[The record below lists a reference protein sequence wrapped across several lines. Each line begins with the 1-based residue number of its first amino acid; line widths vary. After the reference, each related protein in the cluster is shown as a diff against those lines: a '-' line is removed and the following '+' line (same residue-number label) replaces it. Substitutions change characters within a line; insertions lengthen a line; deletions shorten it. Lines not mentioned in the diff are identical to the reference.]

1 MNRYPDNN
9 LKVSQIKNK
18 EPRIADSTLF
28 KTFSEKNVES
38 MFKDQIATALTP
50 FKIRKRDYGS
60 IFQNPTTA
68 TQTAIGKSSIPKNL
82 GI

>member
-9 LKVSQIKNK
+9 LKASQIKNK

-50 FKIRKRDYGS
+50 FKIRNK

>member
-1 MNRYPDNN
+1 MNRYPDSS
-9 LKVSQIKNK
+9 LKTFQIKNK
-18 EPRIADSTLF
+18 EPRIADSTLV

-38 MFKDQIATALTP
+38 MFKDQIATPLMS
-50 FKIRKRDYGS
+50 FKIRKRVYGS